1 MTQIFLFAAAALV
14 LAFDITAAV
23 GPSVIRKLRELKFGQ
38 KILEIGPKWHMKKGN
53 VPTMGGVMFIFGA
66 VVSALL
72 LLLLVKPLT
81 RGLVGGGKLWSGALS
96 VLGLSLACGLIGFL
110 DDWEKIKKK
119 QNLGLTAWQ
128 KFLLQLAV
136 AAVFILLLRRFGLVT
151 PHLRV
156 PFTSIVWTWPWGLYI
171 PFMAFVI
178 VGTVNAV
185 NLTDGIDGLA
195 GGVTMIVTLF
205 FAVAALILCRHAY
218 DAYANSLVGALAAS
232 GEGTERFWGSFVS
245 LTGTAI
251 LSAALAGALG
261 GFLLFNFNP
270 ARVFMGDTGALF
282 LGAAVCGLAFA
293 VDLPLILIPVG
304 IIYIIETLSDI
315 LQIGYFKL
323 THGKRIFKMA
333 PIHHHFELCGWSE
346 RKIDFVAY
354 AITFVMCA
362 LSLWGVWRM

>member
-1 MTQIFLFAAAALV
+1 MDVILSFTAGGLV
-14 LAFDITAAV
+14 LAFAATAAV

-38 KILEIGPKWHMKKGN
+38 KILDIGPSWHKKKGN
-53 VPTMGGVMFIFGA
+53 VPTMGGVMFIFGSLAAA
-66 VVSALL
+66 VLILALMPL
-72 LLLLVKPLT
+72 LSHG
-81 RGLVGGGKLWSGALS
+81 RMGGGRVWTGALS
-96 VLGLSLACGLIGFL
+96 VIGLSLACGLIGFL

-119 QNLGLTAWQ
+119 QNLGLTARQ

-136 AAVFILLLRRFGLVT
+136 AVVFILLLRQFGLVT

-156 PFTSIVWTWPWGLYI
+156 PFTRIVWTWPWWLYI

-195 GGVTMIVTLF
+195 GGVTMFVTLF
-205 FAVAALILCRHAY
+205 FAAAAVILFRRFLVWSASAQAGSVVGSAAEIASAQASASSMAGVA
-218 DAYANSLVGALAAS
+218 VLAA
-232 GEGTERFWGSFVS
+232 
-245 LTGTAI
+245 AI
-251 LSAALAGALG
+251 AGALG
-261 GFLLFNFNP
+261 GFLLYNFNP
-270 ARVFMGDTGALF
+270 AHVFMGDTGALF

-304 IIYIIETLSDI
+304 IVYIIETLSDI

-346 RKIDFVAY
+346 KKIDFVAY